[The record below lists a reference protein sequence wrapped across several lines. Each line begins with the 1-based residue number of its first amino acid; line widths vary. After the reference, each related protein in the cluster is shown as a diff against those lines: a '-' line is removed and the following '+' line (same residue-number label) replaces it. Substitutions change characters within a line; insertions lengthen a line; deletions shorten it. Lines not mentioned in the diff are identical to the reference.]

1 MMRVATVRTLARL
14 MAAALAFQSANFA
27 YYHFTRYAANRSPFN
42 AIPAKFDLTALPDKT
57 VSYFVNEAGPA
68 NFAATDSF
76 AALLTQIRSAA
87 RVWNGVETSELRLR
101 FGGLAPKDS
110 TANSATPSIEVDFQD
125 LPPGVRGF
133 GGPTVYGDVVTTTSG
148 AFLPIQRAVI
158 VLPRDLADRASWTD
172 RLFGTLVHEFGH
184 ALGLQH
190 SFVSGAM
197 ATEITRATTK
207 IRPITPDD
215 VAGISIL
222 YPTKNFRDDF
232 GVITGRVTAG
242 NTGIGL
248 ASVVA
253 ISPGGAAVSA
263 LTQPD
268 GTYRIEG
275 LPAGNYYLYAH
286 PLPPAIGGQATP
298 GDVVLPLD
306 TSINRPVAG
315 GQQFDT
321 IFYPASRTPFI
332 TVSVTAGASQDNTN
346 FNVSLR
352 NSPTALHSIEMFSFP
367 GQRDVKPAH
376 SYTAGARTLVVLTG
390 PGLFQGTQP
399 APGLQVS
406 AIGGAVSIPGVRP
419 YSPAPTSYLQMDVQF
434 GQFISEVPAVHLVFA
449 RNNDLFVLPYGLRVA
464 DRQPPQ
470 IESISPRNENG
481 EVVIVGSGLSADTRI
496 TFDGVAATV
505 RGFDGASH
513 RLTVV
518 PPVGALGLVSHVA
531 AYNPDGQS
539 SQFMQAATNWT
550 YDFGEPQSAIATAP
564 QISTTSLP
572 AGTESVIEF
581 TGSGFTEAST
591 TIGFGSA
598 DIIVRRLWF
607 PSTTRGYANIYV
619 APGAAGNSYNVTLLN
634 GLRLATQP
642 GQLQVTQPAART
654 AWLTAPAN
662 GFVAGSTASLVV
674 NGWTFTSASA
684 LQLTIGERPVA
695 ITSVDGS
702 TIQFT
707 VPANLP
713 AGPVIVRLQQG
724 AETALPL
731 AVQVA
736 PLPAVIT
743 SVTVGFGQPV
753 SEQRPARPGESLTL
767 TVVGLPENLAPAG
780 SQPRVTMTIGG
791 IEHRLLSVTPGG
803 STLQAQFIVL
813 PSVPFGAPQILLTI
827 EGLAVQPFNLP
838 LRAF

>member
-1 MMRVATVRTLARL
+1 MMKLAAIRTLARIT
-14 MAAALAFQSANFA
+14 AAAVLFQSANFA

-42 AIPAKFDLTALPDKT
+42 AIPAKFDLSALPDKT

-68 NFAATDSF
+68 NLAATDSF

-87 RVWNGVETSELRLR
+87 RVWNGVETSELRVR
-101 FGGLAPKDS
+101 FGGLAPKDATS
-110 TANSATPSIEVDFQD
+110 NAATPSIEIDFQD

-133 GGPTVYGDVVTTTSG
+133 GGPTVFGDVVNSTSG
-148 AFLPIQRAVI
+148 AFLPIQRSVI
-158 VLPRDLADRASWTD
+158 VLPRDMADRGSWTD
-172 RLFGTLVHEFGH
+172 RAFGTLVHEFGH

-197 ATEITRATTK
+197 ATEITRSTTK

-222 YPTKNFRDDF
+222 YPTAGFRENL
-232 GVITGRVTAG
+232 GAISGRVAAG
-242 NTGIGL
+242 NAGIGL

-253 ISPGGAAVSA
+253 ISPGGAAIST

-275 LPAGNYYLYAH
+275 VPAGNYFLYAH

-298 GDVVLPLD
+298 GDVVLPIDL
-306 TSINRPVAG
+306 SINRPAPG

-321 IFYPASRTPFI
+321 TFYPASRTPFI
-332 TVSVTAGASQDNTN
+332 TVRVDAGASVDGTN
-346 FNVSLR
+346 FSVSLR

-376 SYTAGARTLVVLTG
+376 SYTAGARNLVVMTG

-399 APGLQVS
+399 AAGLQIS
-406 AIGGAVSIPGVRP
+406 AIGGAVSIPSVRP
-419 YSPAPTSYLQMDVQF
+419 YLPAPTSYLQMDVQF
-434 GQFISEVPAVHLVFA
+434 GQFVSESFVHLIFA
-449 RNNDLFVLPYGLRVA
+449 RNNDIFVLPYGLRVA

-481 EVVIVGSGLSADTRI
+481 EVVVAGTGLSAATRI

-505 RGFDGASH
+505 RGFDEAAN

-531 AYNPDGQS
+531 AYNADGQS

-550 YDFGEPQSAIATAP
+550 YDFGEPQSAVPPAP
-564 QISTTSLP
+564 QISATSLP

-581 TGSGFTEAST
+581 TGNGFADGT
-591 TIGFGSA
+591 TSIGFGSA
-598 DIIVRRLWF
+598 DILVRRVWF
-607 PSTTRGYANIYV
+607 PSTTRGYANVYV
-619 APGAAGNSYNVTLLN
+619 AANAAGNSYNVSVLN

-642 GQLQVTQPAART
+642 GQLQVTQPSART
-654 AWLTAPAN
+654 AWLTAPSN

-684 LQLTIGERPVA
+684 VQLTIGERPVA

-702 TIQFT
+702 TIHFT
-707 VPANLP
+707 VPANLQ
-713 AGPVIVRLQQG
+713 AGPVVVRVQQG
-724 AETALPL
+724 AEAALPL
-731 AVQVA
+731 AVPAA
-736 PLPAVIT
+736 PLPAIIS
-743 SVTVGFGQPV
+743 SVTAGFGQPIT
-753 SEQRPARPGESLTL
+753 EQRPARPGELMTL
-767 TVVGLPENLAPAG
+767 TVTGLPENLAPPG
-780 SQPRVTMTIGG
+780 SQPRVTITIGS

-813 PSVPFGAPQILLTI
+813 PSVAFGTPQILLTVD
-827 EGLAVQPFNLP
+827 GLAVQPFSLP

>member
-1 MMRVATVRTLARL
+1 MAVAV
-14 MAAALAFQSANFA
+14 AFQSANFA
-27 YYHFTRYAANRSPFN
+27 YYHFTRYAVNRTPFN
-42 AIPAKFDLTALPDKT
+42 AIPAKFDLTALPDRT
-57 VSYFVNEAGPA
+57 VSYYVNEAGPGNLA
-68 NFAATDSF
+68 PTDSF
-76 AALLTQIRSAA
+76 ALLLTQIRSAA
-87 RVWNGVETSELRLR
+87 KVWSDVETSELRVR

-110 TANSATPSIEVDFQD
+110 TASAATPSIEVDFQD

-133 GGPTVYGDVVTTTSG
+133 GGPTVYGEVVNSTSG

-172 RLFGTLVHEFGH
+172 KLYGTLVHEFGH

-197 ATEITRATTK
+197 ATEVTRATTK

-215 VAGISIL
+215 AAGISIL
-222 YPTKNFRDDF
+222 YPTKSFRENL
-232 GVITGRVTAG
+232 GTITGRVAAG
-242 NTGIGL
+242 NNGIGL

-253 ISPGGAAVSA
+253 ISPGGAAISA

-352 NSPTALHSIEMFSFP
+352 NTPTALHSIEMFSFP

-376 SYTAGARTLVVLTG
+376 SYTAGARNLVVLTG

-399 APGLQVS
+399 APGLQIS
-406 AIGGAVSIPGVRP
+406 AIGGAVSIPSVRP
-419 YSPAPTSYLQMDVQF
+419 YASAPTSYLQMDVQF
-434 GQFISEVPAVHLVFA
+434 GQFVSEVPSVHLVFT
-449 RNNDLFVLPYGLRVA
+449 RNNDTFVLPYGLRVA

-481 EVVIVGSGLSADTRI
+481 EVLIAGSGLSASTRI

-505 RGFDGASH
+505 RGFDEGSN

-550 YDFGEPQSAIATAP
+550 YDFGEPLSTVAAAP
-564 QISTTSLP
+564 QISTVSLP

-581 TGSGFTEAST
+581 TGSGFAEGST

-598 DIIVRRLWF
+598 DIIVRRVWF
-607 PSTTRGYANIYV
+607 PSTTRGFANVYV

-654 AWLTAPAN
+654 AWLTAPSN
-662 GFVAGSTASLVV
+662 GLVAGSTASVQV

-684 LQLTIGERPVA
+684 VQLTIGERPVS

-713 AGPVIVRLQQG
+713 AGPVVIRVQQG

-736 PLPAVIT
+736 PLPAVIS
-743 SVTVGFGQPV
+743 SVTAGFGQPITD
-753 SEQRPARPGESLTL
+753 QRPARPGELMTL
-767 TVVGLPENLAPAG
+767 TVVGLPEGLAPSG
-780 SQPRVTMTIGG
+780 SQPRVTMTVGG

-803 STLQAQFIVL
+803 SSLQAQFIVL
-813 PSVPFGAPQILLTI
+813 PSVAFGTPQILLTI
-827 EGLAVQPFNLP
+827 EGLAVQPLTLP